1 MLSCQYKS
9 APDTQKT
16 YLGFVVDSSDVHF
29 YSKVFSNMF
38 FDKDCDDTDA
48 IRAMGKALYDELVKM
63 NPVAKEDVSLSCRY
77 EGNKIAFYRA
87 VKGNPD
93 YDNEAKLKKATQ
105 CLIDNGIEPDEAKTV
120 LQAIGYILFGKE
132 FYPADKE
139 GEACVNVAISIN
151 EAKLKKAEQCLIDN
165 GIASDEA
172 ETVLQALGYI
182 LLDKEL
188 YSATQE
194 D

>member
-1 MLSCQYKS
+1 MNIVL
-9 APDTQKT
+9 
-16 YLGFVVDSSDVHF
+16 
-29 YSKVFSNMF
+29 N
-38 FDKDCDDTDA
+38 
-48 IRAMGKALYDELVKM
+48 IDET
-63 NPVAKEDVSLSCRY
+63 
-77 EGNKIAFYRA
+77 
-87 VKGNPD
+87 
-93 YDNEAKLKKATQ
+93 KLKKATQ

-120 LQAIGYILFGKE
+120 LQTIGYILLGKE

>member
-1 MLSCQYKS
+1 MNIVL
-9 APDTQKT
+9 
-16 YLGFVVDSSDVHF
+16 
-29 YSKVFSNMF
+29 N
-38 FDKDCDDTDA
+38 
-48 IRAMGKALYDELVKM
+48 IDET
-63 NPVAKEDVSLSCRY
+63 
-77 EGNKIAFYRA
+77 
-87 VKGNPD
+87 
-93 YDNEAKLKKATQ
+93 KLKKAAQ
-105 CLIDNGIEPDEAKTV
+105 RLIDNGLEPDEAETV